1 MFQLEKNPLLFRKLG
16 VFLGKKVAPIFI
28 IWKKSCS
35 DFYYFFL
42 ICSLDKRNLLKFG
55 KFWIRNVPIGKKST
69 FVPKWGVFRG
79 KKVAPIFIIFFL
91 ICSLDKIN
99 LLKFGKFWIRNV
111 PIGKK
116 STFVPKIEDFLR
128 AKKFSDFFFIF

>member
-1 MFQLEKNPLLFRKLG
+1 MENLGFGMFQLEKNPLLFRKLG

-28 IWKKSCS
+28 I
-35 DFYYFFL
+35 
-42 ICSLDKRNLLKFG
+42 I
-55 KFWIRNVPIGKKST
+55 
-69 FVPKWGVFRG
+69 
-79 KKVAPIFIIFFL
+79 FL

-99 LLKFGKFWIRNV
+99 LLKFGKFGIRNV

-128 AKKFSDFFFIF
+128 AKKFSDFFFYFLEIKLR

>member
-1 MFQLEKNPLLFRKLG
+1 MIFF
-16 VFLGKKVAPIFI
+16 VFGKFLKFFSESGKKSSFVPKIGGI
-28 IWKKSCS
+28 SRKKSCS
-35 DFYYFFL
+35 DFYY
-42 ICSLDKRNLLKFG
+42 
-55 KFWIRNVPIGKKST
+55 
-69 FVPKWGVFRG
+69 
-79 KKVAPIFIIFFL
+79 FFL